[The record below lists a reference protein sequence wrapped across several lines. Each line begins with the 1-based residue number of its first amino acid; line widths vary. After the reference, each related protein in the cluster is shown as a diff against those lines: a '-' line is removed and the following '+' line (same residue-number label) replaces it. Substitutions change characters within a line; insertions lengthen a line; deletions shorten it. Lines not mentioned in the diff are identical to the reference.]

1 MNERTRQIGGV
12 ALLLVGSVALYGLLE
27 LESTS
32 AVVAGIV
39 AVVLI
44 SLGTILLGTSRGG
57 RPA

>member
-12 ALLLVGSVALYGLLE
+12 ALLLVGSVALYALLE

-44 SLGTILLGTSRGG
+44 SLGTLLLGTSRGG